1 MGKLSDEEKM
11 GVKAGMVVAG
21 ILSTFALR
29 YVEPT
34 RGVGKL
40 AMVSHALFAVFAVL
54 LCFAPEK
61 LSDLLFNE
69 AGYAMVGV
77 VFPVFESVRAA
88 ASPDGIARIAARP
101 RYRRDASLMW
111 FLTGTGSRA
120 TTRRCSRSS
129 ATSCSRHAH
138 PCRN

>member
-40 AMVSHALFAVFAVL
+40 AMVSHALFAVFAVWKMS
-54 LCFAPEK
+54 FNVTWSRRWRRRGAAP
-61 LSDLLFNE
+61 S
-69 AGYAMVGV
+69 
-77 VFPVFESVRAA
+77 
-88 ASPDGIARIAARP
+88 
-101 RYRRDASLMW
+101 
-111 FLTGTGSRA
+111 
-120 TTRRCSRSS
+120 
-129 ATSCSRHAH
+129 
-138 PCRN
+138 

>member
-40 AMVSHALFAVFAVL
+40 AMVSHAPSPSSR
-54 LCFAPEK
+54 CC
-61 LSDLLFNE
+61 S
-69 AGYAMVGV
+69 
-77 VFPVFESVRAA
+77 
-88 ASPDGIARIAARP
+88 AS
-101 RYRRDASLMW
+101 RRKS
-111 FLTGTGSRA
+111 
-120 TTRRCSRSS
+120 
-129 ATSCSRHAH
+129 
-138 PCRN
+138 